1 MHITKKNLLSLL
13 KQNLNEMAMD
23 FDSADRPHSDVT
35 GALSTGNTPLKKIP
49 LPRTSGNPHNNFQEL
64 LASERYKEVIR
75 NVRRYTGVED
85 TLSSNPNRRLLGM
98 MMDAHNQIIRIERD
112 HKEELIRL
120 AVELVCKDM
129 GVNEGDLNF
138 KVKLT
143 DSSEINTNEFNRDQ
157 PNEEN
162 PEEVEPGG
170 DEDDEEQPQ
179 QPQQQGNREE
189 EQIFFSLER
198 LNLERAKQRL
208 LNAITQGASKRG
220 HYMYHMV
227 EEELRQI
234 TGSDQLINL
243 YGIMMS
249 INDTNYWQMGN
260 NVIANLQSS
269 VAGTVDV
276 HIPNVGDDDQEDMEG
291 GDGDDDGGDE
301 NQNGGG
307 FIMIPED
314 PNPEAPTITVIGVN
328 FPVLLHELIKGVLK
342 VFKAHGQSDP
352 SKNNEKELYRQV
364 AKHENTL
371 EKEVWDLRLG
381 PAIWTRLRESFPIEV
396 LEENNKDLQNYLFMN
411 IFSLPAK
418 KFLVFMKEVIS
429 GSDNGKRLIAT
440 MVQSIKQMFRDEDY
454 KEAIGSFNDELDDA
468 TDETDEGDLG
478 DWLGNLG
485 IGLSGNKNDN
495 LGDVLGGL
503 GVSLSGEESDSDDDD
518 DFDFENYDDDED

>member
-49 LPRTSGNPHNNFQEL
+49 LPKTSGNPHNNFQEL

-75 NVRRYTGVED
+75 NIRRYTGVQD
-85 TLSSNPNRRLLGM
+85 TLSGNSNSRLLSM
-98 MMDAHNQIIRIERD
+98 MFNAHNQIIRIERD
-112 HKEELIRL
+112 HKEDLIRL

-129 GVNEGDLNF
+129 GINEDDLNF

-143 DSSEINTNEFNRDQ
+143 DSSEIDTNKFNRNQ

-162 PEEVEPGG
+162 PEEVEPG
-170 DEDDEEQPQ
+170 DEEQPQ
-179 QPQQQGNREE
+179 QPQQQGNSEE
-189 EQIFFSLER
+189 EEIFFSLER
-198 LNLERAKQRL
+198 LNMERAKQRL
-208 LNAITQGASKRG
+208 LNAITQGASNRG
-220 HYMYHMV
+220 HYMYHAV

-234 TGSDQLINL
+234 TGSDELINL

-249 INDTNYWQMGN
+249 INDTNYWQFGN
-260 NVIANLQSS
+260 NTVADMQSS
-269 VAGTVDV
+269 VAGRVDV
-276 HIPNVGDDDQEDMEG
+276 HIPNVKDDEEDMDGGEGEEGEEQG
-291 GDGDDDGGDE
+291 GDGFV
-301 NQNGGG
+301 N
-307 FIMIPED
+307 IPENF
-314 PNPEAPTITVIGVN
+314 NPEAPTITVIGVN
-328 FPVLLHELIKGVLK
+328 FPVILHELIKGVLK
-342 VFKAHGQSDP
+342 VFKSHGQGDP
-352 SKNNEKELYRQV
+352 SKKNEKALYAQV

-381 PAIWTRLRESFPIEV
+381 PAIWARLRESFPDEV

-429 GSDNGKRLIAT
+429 GSDSGKRLIIT

-454 KEAIGSFNDELDDA
+454 QSAIGSFNDDLEDA

-478 DWLGNLG
+478 DFLGDLG
-485 IGLSGNKNDN
+485 I
-495 LGDVLGGL
+495 
-503 GVSLSGEESDSDDDD
+503 SLSSGDETNTNDDEEYDDFLNSLDLDNYDNDDDD
-518 DFDFENYDDDED
+518 